1 MAVPRVEA
9 VTCTGA
15 LHRNFTEG
23 ALGEKPATWSGG
35 HCEPQLVD
43 EYRRNSDLAP
53 QVARQPG
60 CSSAAIWSKPVV
72 KY

>member
-1 MAVPRVEA
+1 MAIPRIEA

-15 LHRNFTEG
+15 PHRNFTEG
-23 ALGEKPATWSGG
+23 SLGGKRATWSGG
-35 HCEPQLVD
+35 HRELQLVD

-60 CSSAAIWSKPVV
+60 CSSAAIWSEPVV